1 MLKLSCHWPVS
12 QAGGGL
18 EHEPDPEQAVDR
30 EGDDVHQVVLARRG
44 GIRRRQRRYG
54 PGRAAGPRDRRAS
67 LRMWPLPFVPG
78 HVLIKISDA
87 YQQLA

>member
-12 QAGGGL
+12 QVGGGL
-18 EHEPDPEQAVDR
+18 EHEPDPEQAVDH
-30 EGDDVHQVVLARRG
+30 EGDDIHQVVLARRG
-44 GIRRRQRRYG
+44 IPRRQRRYG

-67 LRMWPLPFVPG
+67 QRMWPLPFVPG
-78 HVLIKISDA
+78 HVLIKIRDT